1 MSNRQIKSQIIAYH
15 ASFLSPECRK
25 HSRIYKKGTCPN
37 GQVPL
42 LSMSE
47 LTYSSTAACAAAR
60 RYLSVTIDVRINNF
74 KVISYIYLPIF
85 KHEKQLFFVN
95 ATFFKIGTKYNPF
108 KH

>member
-1 MSNRQIKSQIIAYH
+1 
-15 ASFLSPECRK
+15 
-25 HSRIYKKGTCPN
+25 
-37 GQVPL
+37 
-42 LSMSE
+42 MSE
-47 LTYSSTAACAAAR
+47 LTYSSTAACATAR
-60 RYLSVTIDVRINNF
+60 RYLVSVTYRVSVKYWHLKSDAFCAFLHAHSNAKHSNRSFCALILSVTIDVGICNF